1 MSGENWI
8 KQVFFGEIIQCYM
21 LADLAKIEGN
31 YDPSNKCGNCN
42 FPLALQI
49 FSCMDFIGW
58 LISNPKNQP
67 DETAKNIESFVS
79 NLFSTTRKMQVQ
91 EVTKFAKIFRHG
103 LAHEYFAKDSGIS
116 RKGKELLS
124 VDLDKEVLVL
134 DADILLEEF
143 RASIERLRQKIENDP
158 SLGSEI
164 RTRYTE
170 MQNDNSLVTRGIISK
185 SQGQNAITKSI
196 SLNLPTYASN
206 ASVAPPSITL
216 APNTE
221 KLDE

>member
-1 MSGENWI
+1 MNDEEWI
-8 KQVFFGEIIQCYM
+8 DKVFFNEIIGCYM
-21 LADLAKIEGN
+21 LADLAKIEAN

-58 LISNPKNQP
+58 LISNPKNKP
-67 DETAKNIESFVS
+67 DETAKNIESFVT
-79 NLFSTTRKMQVQ
+79 LFSPTRKIQVQ

-124 VDLDKEVLVL
+124 VDLDKETLVL
-134 DADILLEEF
+134 DADVLLEEF
-143 RASIERLRQKIENDP
+143 RNSIKILRQKIEND
-158 SLGSEI
+158 SNLGSE
-164 RTRYTE
+164 TRRRYVE
-170 MQNDNSLVTRGIISK
+170 MQDDNSLVTKGIISK
-185 SQGQNAITKSI
+185 SQGNNTVTKSI
-196 SLNLPTYASN
+196 SLNLSTYSSN

-216 APNTE
+216 PPNI
-221 KLDE
+221 K

>member
-1 MSGENWI
+1 MNDKEWI
-8 KQVFFGEIIQCYM
+8 KQVFFGEIIECYM

-58 LISNPKNQP
+58 LISEPKNNT

-79 NLFSTTRKMQVQ
+79 SLFSPTRKMQVQ

-103 LAHEYFAKDSGIS
+103 LSHEYFAKASGIS

-124 VDLDKEVLVL
+124 VDLDEEILVL
-134 DADILLEEF
+134 DAGILLEEF
-143 RASIERLRQKIENDP
+143 RASIKRLRQRVENEP

-185 SQGQNAITKSI
+185 SQGQNTVTKSI

-216 APNTE
+216 PPEA
-221 KLDE
+221 KAKS